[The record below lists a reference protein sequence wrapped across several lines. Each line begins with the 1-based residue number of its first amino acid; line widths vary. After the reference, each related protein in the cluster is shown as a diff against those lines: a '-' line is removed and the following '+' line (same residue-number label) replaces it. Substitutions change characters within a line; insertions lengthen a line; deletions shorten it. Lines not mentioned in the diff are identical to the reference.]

1 LVDGALG
8 KQSAGYGGVE
18 VYVGLYAKAAAL
30 AMAFA
35 RFQRCPD
42 GNKRIAL
49 ILMFTFLAINGY
61 LLTADQD
68 ESADMI
74 LAVAEAPTDE
84 AAMNLLLG
92 WLPSRVTAVEDQ
104 G

>member
-8 KQSAGYGGVE
+8 KQTAGYGGFE
-18 VYVGLYAKAAAL
+18 VYAGLYAKAAAL
-30 AMAFA
+30 AIAFA

-42 GNKRIAL
+42 GNKRVAL
-49 ILMFTFLAINGY
+49 ILMFTFLAINDH
-61 LLTADQD
+61 LLTAD
-68 ESADMI
+68 EEEAADVM
-74 LAVAEAPTDE
+74 LAVAEAPSDE
-84 AAMNLLLG
+84 AAMTLLMD